1 MRAFSYLKSLAI
13 ERSCREGALLFRKS
27 NLGSFNEKKGRFCRR
42 KLFSVITVAPEVN
55 GLTLK
60 HRESHLS
67 VKRVT
72 NTQRD
77 LFWIAYEILSTWQKT
92 QQYIRKK
99 IGGFQENMYR
109 Q

>member
-27 NLGSFNEKKGRFCRR
+27 NLGSFNQKKGIFCRR

-67 VKRVT
+67 VKKVA
-72 NTQRD
+72 NTQRG
-77 LFWIAYEILSTWQKT
+77 LFWMAYEIPSTWQRT
-92 QQYIRKK
+92 QTVHKEKNRLFSGKYV
-99 IGGFQENMYR
+99 
-109 Q
+109 